1 MAGSALSIL
10 IPTLK
15 SAWLLHHQLL
25 EIGAFACTTKYKSLL
40 IGPLSSV
47 LNMLGL
53 QPGLWGPQQARLTH
67 LSREAQISHGEKH
80 RKEMQSVL
88 PHWEKAQV
96 QRPSGFPKPIFRAL
110 HDV

>member
-53 QPGLWGPQQARLTH
+53 QPGL
-67 LSREAQISHGEKH
+67 
-80 RKEMQSVL
+80 
-88 PHWEKAQV
+88 
-96 QRPSGFPKPIFRAL
+96 
-110 HDV
+110 